1 MCNNVENDESPWL
14 DGILYLIFSRYF
26 NNFHFV
32 MFCYFNTKLQVFT
45 FKGFY
50 ILQKCKEFIKQKDV
64 EIYIF
69 FVFIFFFTFY
79 LLNDVQKNDFENE
92 KEIFFI
98 GFNSEEISHAHEI
111 NCGRLDVIN
120 SIVKRKSKDGNN
132 TNSDSGDFDRN
143 ILASRF
149 LNTMSHLLE
158 GKPRYQEKM

>member
-1 MCNNVENDESPWL
+1 ML
-14 DGILYLIFSRYF
+14 
-26 NNFHFV
+26 
-32 MFCYFNTKLQVFT
+32 K
-45 FKGFY
+45 
-50 ILQKCKEFIKQKDV
+50 
-64 EIYIF
+64 YIF
-69 FVFIFFFTFY
+69 FCLFFFFTFY

-132 TNSDSGDFDRN
+132 TNSDSGGFDRN

-149 LNTMSHLLE
+149 LNNMSHLLE